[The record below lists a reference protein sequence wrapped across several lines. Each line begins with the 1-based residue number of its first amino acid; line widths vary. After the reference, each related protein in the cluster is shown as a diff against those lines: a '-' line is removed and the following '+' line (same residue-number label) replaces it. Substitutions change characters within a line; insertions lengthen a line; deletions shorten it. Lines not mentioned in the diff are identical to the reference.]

1 MNRPVPYG
9 SCIRAGPGFL
19 PNLASVIARAG
30 NPGPAFCFTEPR
42 RGRGAGQDAQFPCE
56 SRVLLPG
63 CGLLPL
69 ETSLPGL
76 PLLSPGTPLTLSG
89 AIRCSNSSTFR
100 SISVFIA
107 FSLFSHRPSG
117 PGRMSWPAQYLIH
130 PHCSGSPS
138 RGHRECGCAEKPEDS
153 VSVTHRKTQG
163 PVDTLPPVPS
173 FPGLFVL
180 LRGGLLFPGLPVAL
194 GAIRSSNSSTSS
206 RTWSFILSHLLSVV
220 LDLELN
226 RSPRYP
232 SRHRRG
238 TPGDAS
244 R

>member
-69 ETSLPGL
+69 
-76 PLLSPGTPLTLSG
+76 
-89 AIRCSNSSTFR
+89 
-100 SISVFIA
+100 
-107 FSLFSHRPSG
+107 
-117 PGRMSWPAQYLIH
+117 
-130 PHCSGSPS
+130 
-138 RGHRECGCAEKPEDS
+138 
-153 VSVTHRKTQG
+153 VT
-163 PVDTLPPVPS
+163 S

-206 RTWSFILSHLLSVV
+206 RTCSFILFHLLSVV
-220 LDLELN
+220 LDSELN
-226 RSPRYP
+226 LSPRYAC
-232 SRHRRG
+232 RRRRG
-238 TPGDAS
+238 TPCAG
-244 R
+244 RR